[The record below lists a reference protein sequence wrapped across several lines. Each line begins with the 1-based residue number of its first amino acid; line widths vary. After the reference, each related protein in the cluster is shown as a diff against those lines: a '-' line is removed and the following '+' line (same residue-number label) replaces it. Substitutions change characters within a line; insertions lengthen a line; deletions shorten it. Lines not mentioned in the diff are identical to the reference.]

1 MKPMPRFAFTMRL
14 AFNEAENVAE
24 LLLIREPERR
34 FYRECRNAGFEVA
47 VHDEFIGSE
56 QVFEVGQLKL
66 RFTVA
71 QEGRET
77 VRVRFDPW
85 TATFKGPGWSFT
97 WTQLMFRPEEC
108 LEQIGVPATPR

>member
-1 MKPMPRFAFTMRL
+1 
-14 AFNEAENVAE
+14 

-34 FYRECRNAGFEVA
+34 FYRECRNAGFTVA
-47 VHDEFIGSE
+47 VHDESSGTG
-56 QVFEVGQLKL
+56 QVFDVGQLRL

-71 QEGRET
+71 QEGRDA
-77 VRVRFDPW
+77 VQVRFDPW

-108 LEQIGVPATPR
+108 LEQVGVAARP